1 MRKKADDY
9 LDTEAM
15 RLGFIG
21 MLADLNV
28 QLVGGDHSPA
38 IRAVLMDR
46 KQHIE
51 KRLEDL
57 K

>member
-15 RLGFIG
+15 RLGYMG
-21 MLADLNV
+21 MLEDVNV
-28 QLVGGDHSPA
+28 QLIGGNHSDS
-38 IRAVLMDR
+38 IRAVLTDR

-51 KRLEDL
+51 RRLEDL